1 MLIGILITVYI
12 VRQIS
17 RPVLRN
23 LALAERIASGDL
35 TATIQ
40 PDSNDELGKLTAA
53 MAQMNSRLHHMI
65 TDVRAESPPLPQR

>member
-1 MLIGILITVYI
+1 MIEAIAVLVGMVITVYS

-17 RPVLRN
+17 RPVQHN

-40 PDSNDELGKLTAA
+40 SDSNDELGRLTAA
-53 MAQMNSRLHHMI
+53 MA
-65 TDVRAESPPLPQR
+65 